1 MTKEEK
7 EELNQIKSK
16 KTNPAQPT
24 GVAVPLPSIFDTD
37 TPNLSGSGPSDSVLE
52 NSDSSKKQM
61 ERRLLQPGR
70 NGIGNGTVSG
80 GENLNNISFMNDKSF
95 FQNEDEGENPS
106 KTQTGLKEATSSQ
119 GEEEAGEPMDW
130 DTCDQEVIE
139 ECSSARRQV
148 ESNQGPKRIPQSN
161 R

>member
-16 KTNPAQPT
+16 KTNAAQPS

-37 TPNLSGSGPSDSVLE
+37 SPNLSGSGPSDSVLE
-52 NSDSSKKQM
+52 NSDSSKKQT

-95 FQNEDEGENPS
+95 FQNEDEGENS
-106 KTQTGLKEATSSQ
+106 SQTQTGLKEATPSQ
-119 GEEEAGEPMDW
+119 EEEEAGEPMDW